1 MGVRHHSLL
10 QSSYPSVHAP
20 QPPWSAVP
28 LALIQPCEVQARAK
42 GSVPPS
48 CTRGPDV
55 HLRLSCC
62 RRWIWWV
69 SRYHVTSKP
78 ISPSENV
85 KDLKKKKKSSI
96 FAMMTSQKEKLAFFV
111 MSQWTKAPHC
121 NVIEV
126 LFFFVGEVIF
136 QPRFENGN
144 NMETL
149 NGHISGTHTK
159 T

>member
-10 QSSYPSVHAP
+10 QSSYPSVHAL
-20 QPPWSAVP
+20 QPPRSAVP

-69 SRYHVTSKP
+69 SRYHVTSKR

-85 KDLKKKKKSSI
+85 KDLKKKSSI
-96 FAMMTSQKEKLAFFV
+96 FAMMTSQKEKVAFFV
-111 MSQWTKAPHC
+111 MSQWVKAPHC
-121 NVIEV
+121 IMSSRC
-126 LFFFVGEVIF
+126 FFFVGEVIF
-136 QPRFENGN
+136 KPRFENGN

-149 NGHISGTHTK
+149 NCHISGTLTK

>member
-10 QSSYPSVHAP
+10 QSSYPSVHAL
-20 QPPWSAVP
+20 QPPWSTVP

-78 ISPSENV
+78 ISHSENV
-85 KDLKKKKKSSI
+85 KDLKKELNLCHDDLPKGESGL
-96 FAMMTSQKEKLAFFV
+96 FCDVTMNEGAALECHRGAFFLWV
-111 MSQWTKAPHC
+111 RSFSNPALKM
-121 NVIEV
+121 
-126 LFFFVGEVIF
+126 
-136 QPRFENGN
+136 
-144 NMETL
+144 
-149 NGHISGTHTK
+149 GTTWK
-159 T
+159 L